1 MCGMVATTWVR
12 QSRIKDWQVT
22 LEKQRMLSMKGF
34 LESKGREI
42 RETRTR
48 YEKYS
53 NFSLGL
59 WDITSSRKQCSV
71 NSVFFCD
78 EQMRT
83 N

>member
-1 MCGMVATTWVR
+1 MVTTTRVR

-34 LESKGREI
+34 LQSKGREI
-42 RETRTR
+42 QATRTR

-59 WDITSSRKQCSV
+59 RDITSSMKQCSV
-71 NSVFFCD
+71 TLFFL
-78 EQMRT
+78 
-83 N
+83 